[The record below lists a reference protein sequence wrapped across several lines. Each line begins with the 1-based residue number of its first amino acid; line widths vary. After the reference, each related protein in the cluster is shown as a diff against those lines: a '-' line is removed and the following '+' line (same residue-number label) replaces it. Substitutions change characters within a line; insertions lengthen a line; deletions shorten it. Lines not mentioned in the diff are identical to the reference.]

1 MSGGLPLPKYHPE
14 RQREP
19 GMHPEKCAILIQP
32 FKTQWK
38 PGAHHLLF
46 CFNHSEIASLDCA
59 AYKVTK
65 GYKGNDDLEPQAEC
79 ASQDQLRRPTRQS
92 THHRDQLRRP
102 ARQSTH
108 HRDQLGRPYAMRIQG
123 HWHHA

>member
-46 CFNHSEIASLDCA
+46 CFNHSEIASLDCVRLPPLMNSND
-59 AYKVTK
+59 AYSTQ
-65 GYKGNDDLEPQAEC
+65 QAC
-79 ASQDQLRRPTRQS
+79 TSQDSHDAQKLVPWTAGKS
-92 THHRDQLRRP
+92 TVICVLNG
-102 ARQSTH
+102 A
-108 HRDQLGRPYAMRIQG
+108 
-123 HWHHA
+123 